1 MDVLTAAWIGSG
13 APVTDRATAGLGA
26 CARCGTAGDLVP
38 ARSVISRS
46 FTGFDGWLSPAGPGL
61 CRVCSWGYATA
72 GLRAGAHLIT
82 RTPATVQA
90 LTRDQAGAVLTSP
103 LAADRALVVPLRPGR
118 KHVLPDA
125 VWGRVSVDDAH
136 LPWGEHDA
144 ALLQLVIDLRGK
156 GFGSRML
163 AEPAPP
169 YPVLQT
175 LPRGCWRPV
184 LQAWEQLA
192 SWRAPDSPW
201 LPLALHVTLPTSDT
215 AAGHRSGSSRRPAR

>member
-1 MDVLTAAWIGSG
+1 M
-13 APVTDRATAGLGA
+13 
-26 CARCGTAGDLVP
+26 
-38 ARSVISRS
+38 
-46 FTGFDGWLSPAGPGL
+46 
-61 CRVCSWGYATA
+61 VCSWGYATA

-82 RTPATVQA
+82 RTPAMVQA
-90 LTRDQAGAVLTSP
+90 LTRDQARAALTSA
-103 LAADRALVVPLRPGR
+103 LAADQALVVPLRPGR

-175 LPRGCWRPV
+175 LPRADWQPV
-184 LQAWEQLA
+184 LQAWEQLTP
-192 SWRAPDSPW
+192 WRVPDSPW
-201 LPLALHVTLPTSDT
+201 LPLALHVTLPISDT
-215 AAGHRSGSSRRPAR
+215 AAAHRSGSSRRPAR